1 MKTIRIVSLLITL
14 CFVACTSEK
23 DKYLDRYQCFA
34 TDVVMNAQTYTEQDW
49 EIALSTYEQLKNEYI
64 QYSRDMTVEDR
75 MYIEELN
82 ETINKELVRNAA
94 VDTFEGLKSLFGDLS
109 DMVEEFLFTNE

>member
-1 MKTIRIVSLLITL
+1 MVGK
-14 CFVACTSEK
+14 A
-23 DKYLDRYQCFA
+23 
-34 TDVVMNAQTYTEQDW
+34 
-49 EIALSTYEQLKNEYI
+49 
-64 QYSRDMTVEDR
+64 SREVF
-75 MYIEELN
+75 